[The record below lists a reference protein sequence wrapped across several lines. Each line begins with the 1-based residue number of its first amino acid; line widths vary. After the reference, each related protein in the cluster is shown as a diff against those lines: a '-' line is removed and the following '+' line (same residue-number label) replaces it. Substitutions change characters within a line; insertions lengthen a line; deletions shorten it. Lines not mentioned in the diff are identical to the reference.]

1 MELLER
7 EKYTELF
14 EKFKGLL
21 TQTQRQ
27 ALQLY
32 LFEDLSTSEIAKEV
46 ATTRQAVHDA
56 IKKGLK
62 RLEDISLRID

>member
-7 EKYTELF
+7 EKYTDLF

>member
-1 MELLER
+1 MELFER

-14 EKFKGLL
+14 DKYQGLL

-32 LFEDLSTSEIAKEV
+32 LFEDLGISEIASEV
-46 ATTRQAVHDA
+46 ATSRQAIHDA
-56 IKKGLK
+56 IKKGIKKLD
-62 RLEDISLRID
+62 EISSKME

>member
-1 MELLER
+1 MELVER
-7 EKYTELF
+7 EKFTELF

-32 LFEDLSTSEIAKEV
+32 LFEDLSISEIAKEV

-62 RLEDISLRID
+62 RLEDISLRVD